1 MEIHAASRG
10 TYGVPR
16 IHAELAADGVAVG
29 RKRVSRLMR
38 RAGIEGISRRGRAW
52 TTRRDRDARPA
63 PDLVERDFGAPGADQ
78 LWVADIPYVP
88 TWAGFLYLAVVV
100 DAWSR
105 RVVGWAMANHL
116 RTELVLDA
124 LNMALGQRRAT
135 GVIHHSDQ
143 GCQYTSIAFGLRC
156 REAGVQPSMGSVG
169 DCYDNAMC
177 ESFFATLECELLDR
191 VRFRTQSEARIAIF
205 DFIEGFYNPRRRHS
219 AISRRSSSS
228 VRRQP
233 EPGFARVDPLRG
245 RVSEQ
250 LQERNQRQSIMSAR
264 GRSQALRCP
273 SKRGSSKHPKG
284 DATSRGFARSSKKQ
298 VTSKRATSIAS
309 PLSARVQAE
318 QRPQHKEQHI

>member
-1 MEIHAASRG
+1 MSDHRAEFAVQRMCRTLGVSTSGYYAWCRREPSARSCVDETLGRRIVEIHAASRG

-169 DCYDNAMC
+169 DCYDNK
-177 ESFFATLECELLDR
+177 
-191 VRFRTQSEARIAIF
+191 
-205 DFIEGFYNPRRRHS
+205 
-219 AISRRSSSS
+219 
-228 VRRQP
+228 
-233 EPGFARVDPLRG
+233 
-245 RVSEQ
+245 
-250 LQERNQRQSIMSAR
+250 LQERCEAAAQMVPVYSAR
-264 GRSQALRCP
+264 
-273 SKRGSSKHPKG
+273 
-284 DATSRGFARSSKKQ
+284 AT
-298 VTSKRATSIAS
+298 AS
-309 PLSARVQAE
+309 DG
-318 QRPQHKEQHI
+318 

>member
-1 MEIHAASRG
+1 MEIHQGSRG

-16 IHAELAADGVAVG
+16 IHAKLAADGVAVG

-38 RAGIEGISRRGRAW
+38 RAGIQGISRRRRAW
-52 TTRRDRDARPA
+52 TTRRDRDTRPA

-78 LWVADIPYVP
+78 LWVADITYVP

-156 REAGVQPSMGSVG
+156 RKAGVQPSMGSVG
-169 DCYDNAMC
+169 DCYDNGGELWVERGNEFMELRVPGGEQYLRPGEAWGDVDTLAVQREMIRRTIRGHLDK
-177 ESFFATLECELLDR
+177 EKRLRPQGIKVLSLFFIDAVNRYRRYDEATHWSD
-191 VRFRTQSEARIAIF
+191 VPQTTKPWTQSKAEPKYSSGVLSLAV
-205 DFIEGFYNPRRRHS
+205 
-219 AISRRSSSS
+219 SRR
-228 VRRQP
+228 
-233 EPGFARVDPLRG
+233 A
-245 RVSEQ
+245 
-250 LQERNQRQSIMSAR
+250 
-264 GRSQALRCP
+264 
-273 SKRGSSKHPKG
+273 
-284 DATSRGFARSSKKQ
+284 
-298 VTSKRATSIAS
+298 
-309 PLSARVQAE
+309 
-318 QRPQHKEQHI
+318 